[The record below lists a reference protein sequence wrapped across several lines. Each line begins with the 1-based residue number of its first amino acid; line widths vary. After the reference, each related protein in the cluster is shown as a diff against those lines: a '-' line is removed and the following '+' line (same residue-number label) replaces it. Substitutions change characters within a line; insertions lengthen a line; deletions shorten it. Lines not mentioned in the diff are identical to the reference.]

1 MRNLFVLS
9 ALLIGTASLSAHAAP
24 SVSAMQGAFGDTSAI
39 QQVREASEGPRREDR
54 RSDRRKDRRNDR
66 RTTSLS
72 EPTELNNGV
81 IFVREGRASG
91 GNRQRRNHDR
101 TGA

>member
-1 MRNLFVLS
+1 MHKLFVLS
-9 ALLIGTASLSAHAAP
+9 ALLIGTASVAANAAP
-24 SVSAMQGAFGDTSAI
+24 SFSALQGTSGDTSAI

-54 RSDRRKDRRNDR
+54 RKDRRNDRRNDR
-66 RTTSLS
+66 RTTSIS
-72 EPTELNNGV
+72 EPTDLSSGV

-91 GNRQRRNHDR
+91 GNRQRRTHDR